1 MCGLRR
7 SARKM
12 NLTCIY
18 QDPEGGAVANPSAEF
33 ISELFD
39 RPIDFWQGG
48 GNGESVIKH
57 VLLNP
62 NEDINAVYRSRG
74 PDGISYALIDSAHSL
89 LMKQPLPGRFFM
101 LTDDQC
107 AVDPTQQGET
117 IVDECGGNPF
127 PIDPVYTV
135 DLPTA
140 RSIAHAFAEVPRP
153 LPDCEWR
160 DFSAMNVDWEA
171 YV

>member
-1 MCGLRR
+1 
-7 SARKM
+7 M

-18 QDPEGGAVANPSAEF
+18 EDPYGDAVANPADEF
-33 ISELFD
+33 ISEVFD
-39 RPIDFWQGG
+39 RPIEFWQGG
-48 GNGESVIKH
+48 GNGESSIKH
-57 VLLNP
+57 VALNP
-62 NEDINAVYRSRG
+62 SEDTKAVCRRRG
-74 PDGISYALIDSAHSL
+74 PDGVSYALIDTAHSL

-101 LTDDQC
+101 MTDDRC
-107 AVDPTQQGET
+107 AVDPTHQGTT

-127 PIDPVYTV
+127 PIDPIYTV

-140 RSIAHAFAEVPRP
+140 RSIARSFTEAPRP

-160 DFSAMNVDWEA
+160 DFSDMNVDWEA